1 MCFWCGFGFVSDWP
15 SIQWVDAIPQAA
27 LPSMLHAEDGA
38 VIVKPLNPYRRLA
51 GVRHRDSVLAP
62 LWWFEATEAVEPPE
76 VPQLRGLRNCRGDTS
91 NPRRK

>member
-1 MCFWCGFGFVSDWP
+1 LCVCCVFGFVSDWP
-15 SIQWVDAIPQAA
+15 SIHWVDAIPQAA
-27 LPSMLHAEDGA
+27 LPSALLAEDGA
-38 VIVKPLNPYRRLA
+38 VIVKPLKTYRGLA
-51 GVRHRDSVLAP
+51 GVCHRDLVLAP